1 MSPELAY
8 LILIIV
14 LFALAITDLIV
25 GVSND
30 AVNFLISA
38 FGSKAGSLKTILA
51 VASLGVFVGAIFS
64 NGMMEVA
71 RKGIFHPE
79 QFVFSEIILIF
90 VAVMLTDIILLD
102 FFNTFGFP
110 TSTTVSLVFGL
121 LGSAVAISLIKIAH
135 LHTGNVG
142 DYINSGRAFLII
154 SGILLS
160 IIVAFTIGAI
170 VQYIARLIFT
180 FQYEKNYKYFGSIWA
195 GFAFAVIITFMF
207 IKGFK
212 NSAIA
217 DASWVQWILHH
228 KAQVIIYSFIFFTI
242 FFEILKSFFHVN
254 VLKIV
259 VLAGTFALAMAW
271 AGNDLVNFIGVPL
284 AGYSSYTYW
293 VHSGVSPDQYSMAA
307 LSGKVHVPLYFFI
320 GAGIVISLTLWM
332 SKKARTVIQT
342 SVDLSRQE
350 SGYERF
356 GSSPI
361 ARALVRVW
369 IKSVQAVNSIT
380 PAPVRKWVSQRFNNT
395 NNNTHINKVPR
406 GAAFDLIR
414 ASVNLVVSSALI
426 AIATSYKLPLST
438 TYVTFMVAMGTSLAD
453 RAWGRESAV
462 YRVTGVISVIGG
474 WFLTAFIAFSIA
486 AIIATIIYFG
496 GGIAIALMVL
506 FEVYLIYHSTRIHRR
521 RVAKEEEEKRLKE
534 LEADITPENVFDRT
548 KETILREL
556 KKVPDIMEITKN
568 GFLSAD
574 RRKLKEA
581 VQIAESLKD
590 NTKHIKKDIF
600 RVIHALRED
609 MVGAAQYYVQ
619 EVDHLREIA
628 NAAVYF
634 SRRMLE
640 HIENNHELFSEEQM
654 KDFEQTYNLVKT
666 FIDEVINIIVNDE
679 FHKINHMR
687 EWKNEILK
695 ELEDAK
701 TAEIQ
706 RIQNEE
712 VDILSSNLLLNV
724 IAEFKNLVL
733 FFNRALKAHKRFY
746 IHKKAL
752 EQPIITT

>member
-1 MSPELAY
+1 MSAELAY
-8 LILIIV
+8 LILIVV

-38 FGSKAGSLKTILA
+38 FGSKAGPVWAILLT
-51 VASLGVFVGAIFS
+51 ASLGVFVGAVFS

-71 RKGIFHPE
+71 RKGIFHPDK
-79 QFVFSEIILIF
+79 FVFSEIILIF

-110 TSTTVSLVFGL
+110 TSTTVSLVFEL
-121 LGSAVAISLIKIAH
+121 LGAAVAISLIKISHEHA
-135 LHTGNVG
+135 GNLS

-170 VQYIARLIFT
+170 VQYFARLLFT
-180 FQYEKNYKYFGSIWA
+180 FQYEKNYKYFGSLWA
-195 GFAFAVIITFMF
+195 GFAFAVIIFFMF

-217 DASWVQWILHH
+217 DAPWVQWILHH
-228 KAQVIIYSFIFFTI
+228 KAQVILYSFVIFTI
-242 FFEILKSFFHVN
+242 FFEILKSVFKIN

-259 VLAGTFALAMAW
+259 VLAGTFALAMAF

-284 AGYSSYTYW
+284 AGYSSFEYW
-293 VHSGVSPDQYSMAA
+293 VKSGVSPDQYTMEA
-307 LSGKVHVPLYFFI
+307 LAGKVQVPIYFLL
-320 GAGIVISLTLWM
+320 GAGLIMVLTLWF

-356 GSSPI
+356 GSSPA
-361 ARALVRVW
+361 ARAIVRVW
-369 IKSVQAVNSIT
+369 INVSNTIDSIT
-380 PAPVRKWVSQRFNNT
+380 PKPVRNWIAKRFEKKK
-395 NNNTHINKVPR
+395 NKENKEMR

-414 ASVNLVVSSALI
+414 ASVNLVVASALI

-462 YRVTGVISVIGG
+462 FRVTGVISVISG
-474 WFLTAFIAFSIA
+474 WFFTAFIAFTVA
-486 AIIATIIYFG
+486 AIIAAIIYFG
-496 GGIAIALMVL
+496 GAVAIVIMILL
-506 FEVYLIYHSTRIHRR
+506 DIYLIYHSRLIHRR
-521 RVAKEEEEKRLKE
+521 RMAKEEEEKRIKQ
-534 LEADITPENVFDRT
+534 LEAEITPENVFDKV

-556 KKVPDIMEITKN
+556 KKVPDILELTKN
-568 GFLSAD
+568 GFLNSD

-590 NTKHIKKDIF
+590 NSKHIKKEIH
-600 RVIHALRED
+600 RVIHALRDD

-628 NAAVYF
+628 NASVYL
-634 SRRMLE
+634 SRRMHE
-640 HIENNHELFSEEQM
+640 HVENNHELFNKEQ
-654 KDFEQTYNLVKT
+654 KADFINTYQLVKQ

-701 TAEIQ
+701 TIEIQ

-712 VDILSSNLLLNV
+712 VDILSSNLLLNI

-746 IHKKAL
+746 LHKKAL